1 MKIPSLETV
10 QRQSEGFAAFPVSCE
25 IFADIKTP
33 IQVLKILKSI
43 SSRCYL
49 LESVEGVEKWGR
61 YSFLGF
67 DPVQGRAHGNQKRYG
82 GQVRDR

>member
-10 QRQSEGFAAFPVSCE
+10 QRQSEGYAAFPVSCE

-43 SSRCYL
+43 SAL
-49 LESVEGVEKWGR
+49 LS
-61 YSFLGF
+61 
-67 DPVQGRAHGNQKRYG
+67 A
-82 GQVRDR
+82 